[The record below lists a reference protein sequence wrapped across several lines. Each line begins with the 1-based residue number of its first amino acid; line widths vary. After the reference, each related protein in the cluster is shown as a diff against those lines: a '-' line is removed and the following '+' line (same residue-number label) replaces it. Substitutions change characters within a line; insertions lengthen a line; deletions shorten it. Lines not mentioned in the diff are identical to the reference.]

1 MADFGAMTAYAE
13 QISYQ
18 DLYAR
23 WERGNW
29 SAMEID
35 FSVDRE
41 QWAQLSELERRAA
54 LWNYALFFHG
64 EDVVATD
71 LAPFIDAAPLE
82 EQRYFLATQQ
92 VDEARHAV
100 FFKRFMEEVAGVEG
114 DGSVRSAL
122 EATRPQL
129 TWGFVQTFAML
140 DRVTG
145 NLRTDRS
152 RPALAQAV
160 TMYHL
165 LVEATL
171 AQPGQHFIG
180 DYLEKRDILPGF
192 REGMRNVA
200 LDEQRH
206 IAFGVKLLYDLNRED
221 PAVREAV
228 ADVLREALLTSIA
241 LFVPPGWDRRYTEV
255 FGFTLE
261 EIYAEAQK
269 SLESKLKAAGLPLD
283 QLPGG
288 QMIPLDLSHAER
300 AERALALLQ
309 AGILGQGDIPPRND
323 AEAQELLFDTMR
335 RAVDHRGA
343 PGEPVTLQWD
353 FVDAEAW
360 HLRIDNGST
369 AAGRGPAP
377 KPDLTFRCRYGDWV
391 DVIGGRT
398 DPRRLMLTGRLRPR
412 GSVRTLARLPKIFP
426 R

>member
-1 MADFGAMTAYAE
+1 MTAYAE
-13 QISYQ
+13 QISYE
-18 DLYAR
+18 DLYQR

-29 SAMEID
+29 RATEID
-35 FSVDRE
+35 FSTDRE
-41 QWAQLSELERRAA
+41 QWAQLTEFERTAA
-54 LWNYALFFHG
+54 LWNYSLFFHG

-100 FFKRFMEEVAGVEG
+100 FFKRFMEEVAGVGG
-114 DGSVRSAL
+114 DGTVRGAL

-129 TWGFVQTFAML
+129 TWGFRETFALL

-145 NLRTDRS
+145 ALRKDRS
-152 RPALAQAV
+152 KAALAKAV
-160 TMYHL
+160 TMYHV

-171 AQPGQHFIG
+171 AQPGQHYIG

-206 IAFGVKLLYDLNRED
+206 IAFGVKLLHDLNRDD
-221 PAVREAV
+221 PTVADAV
-228 ADVLREALLTSIA
+228 AEVLREAFTYSVA
-241 LFVPPGWDRRYTEV
+241 LFIPPGWDRRYTEV

-261 EIYAEAQK
+261 EIFEEGTR
-269 SLESKLKAAGLPLD
+269 SLEAKLKAAGLPLD
-283 QLPGG
+283 GLPGP
-288 QMIPLDLSHAER
+288 QLLPMDLPPAER
-300 AERALALLQ
+300 AQRGIALLQ
-309 AGILGQGDIPPRND
+309 AGILGEGDLPPRTD
-323 AEAQELLFDTMR
+323 PASVALLFDTMR

-343 PGEPVTLQWD
+343 PGQPVTLQWD
-353 FVDAEAW
+353 FTDAEPW

-369 AAGRGPAP
+369 AAGAGRTPDA
-377 KPDLTFRCRYGDWV
+377 DLTFRCRYADWV

-398 DPRRLMLTGRLRPR
+398 DPRTLMLRGRLRPK
-412 GSVRTLARLPKIFP
+412 GSVRTLARMPRLFP

>member
-1 MADFGAMTAYAE
+1 MSAYAE
-13 QISYQ
+13 QISYE
-18 DLYAR
+18 DLYQR

-29 SAMEID
+29 RATEID
-35 FSVDRE
+35 FSTDKE
-41 QWAQLSELERRAA
+41 QWAQLSELERTAA

-71 LAPFIDAAPLE
+71 LAPFIEAAPRE
-82 EQRYFLATQQ
+82 EQKYFLATQQ
-92 VDEARHAV
+92 VDEARHAI
-100 FFKRFMEEVAGVEG
+100 FFKRFMEEVAGLG
-114 DGSVRSAL
+114 DGTTRGAL

-129 TWGFVQTFAML
+129 TWGFRETFALL

-145 NLRTDRS
+145 GLRKDRS
-152 RPALAQAV
+152 KVALAKAV
-160 TMYHL
+160 FMYHF

-180 DYLEKRDILPGF
+180 DYLERRDILPGF

-221 PAVREAV
+221 PGVAEAV
-228 ADVLREALLTSIA
+228 ADMLREAMVSSVA

-261 EIYAEAQK
+261 EIYAEAQR
-269 SLESKLKAAGLPLD
+269 SLESKLKAAGLPMD
-283 QLPGG
+283 QLPGP
-288 QMIPLDLSHAER
+288 IPMPMDMTPD
-300 AERALALLQ
+300 ERALRAMALLRS
-309 AGILGQGDIPPRND
+309 GILGEGDVPPSTD
-323 AEAQELLFDTMR
+323 PASQALLFDTMR

-343 PGEPVTLQWD
+343 PGRPVTLQWE
-353 FVDAEAW
+353 FSDAEPW

-369 AAGRGPAP
+369 AAAAGQAP
-377 KPDLTFRCRYGDWV
+377 SPDLVLRCRYADWV

-398 DPRRLMLTGRLRPR
+398 DPRALMLRGRLRPR
-412 GSVRTLARLPKIFP
+412 GSVRTLARMPRLFP